1 MINIPGP
8 AVTASRAPG
17 PSGAAQLAAFL
28 EEQKQG
34 GKIVLEKL
42 NHIEAEINKNSL
54 TVKKLVEMGGVV
66 KQVREQLAGDA
77 RKKHT
82 HVDVSILFFEQ
93 PLKRLASL
101 CLKRSLKRK
110 RSLLLLLLQR
120 FMFRVVARLVSIVKI
135 G

>member
-8 AVTASRAPG
+8 AVTAARAPG

-66 KQVREQLAGDA
+66 KQVREQLAG
-77 RKKHT
+77 
-82 HVDVSILFFEQ
+82 IMIFFFFVFF
-93 PLKRLASL
+93 LKS
-101 CLKRSLKRK
+101 
-110 RSLLLLLLQR
+110 
-120 FMFRVVARLVSIVKI
+120 FFR
-135 G
+135 